1 MSGGG
6 RLIFDIS
13 SAARWTGAPVGIIR
27 AQRELAI
34 WARRERPDTVFAIF
48 DSRSMRYR
56 RVAAEYLDAFIAGEA
71 SLNAWAM
78 PEPTGARLRR
88 SRMVPGPVY
97 AALQGRRTSLRLLER
112 LRLASGHPR
121 AARLADRAQRA
132 LITRRYAQ
140 AMLNPDGSR
149 RAFLTPDMAFAES
162 IDFTAADLLVSAGFG
177 WSHTN
182 IAAIAGAKAAA
193 GFRLAVMC
201 YDLIPLMFPEFFKP
215 RDVADMRRYWDTAL
229 GLADVVVANAEVVAE
244 DARRYARSQGVR
256 PARVVVRPLG
266 SMPITMRAGAGKP
279 LPAGLAAGRF
289 ALFVSTIEP
298 RKGHELLY
306 RVWLS
311 LLEAGVPQAHDFR
324 LVFVG
329 RPGWM
334 TETLTH
340 ALRTDPR
347 IAGSLSLLERVSD
360 ETLDQ
365 LYRAA
370 AFCVYPSLYEGFGL
384 PLVEA
389 FARGTPVIASS
400 GGALA
405 EVAAGFAPTLD
416 PRAEAAWRE
425 TLARWISDPAARAP
439 FETAIRTRFRAPTWD
454 EAAAGFFEAV
464 TDTTA

>member
-1 MSGGG
+1 MAGG

-13 SAARWTGAPVGIIR
+13 SVARWTGAPVGIIR
-27 AQRELAI
+27 AQRELAV
-34 WARRERPDTVFAIF
+34 WARRERPGAVFAIF
-48 DSRSMRYR
+48 DSTLMRYR
-56 RVAAEYLDAFIAGEA
+56 RVADGHVDAFIAGEA

-78 PEPTGARLRR
+78 PDPTGARERR
-88 SRMVPGPVY
+88 SRRVPAPLY
-97 AALQGRRTSLRLLER
+97 AALQARRTSLRLLER
-112 LRLASGHPR
+112 LRLQPGRPR

-149 RAFLTPDMAFAES
+149 RAFLTPDMAFAEP
-162 IDFTAADLLVSAGFG
+162 IDFAPSDLLVSTGFG
-177 WSHTN
+177 WSHSN
-182 IAAIAGAKAAA
+182 IAAIAEAKAAA

-229 GLADVVVANAEVVAE
+229 GVADIIVTNAEVVAG
-244 DARRYARSQGVR
+244 DVRRYARALGIE
-256 PARVVVRPLG
+256 PARIVVRPLG
-266 SMPITMRAGAGKP
+266 ATPVAMRADAGRP
-279 LPAGLAAGRF
+279 LPAGLAADRF

-298 RKGHELLY
+298 RKGHDLLY
-306 RVWLS
+306 RVWVS
-311 LLEAGVPQAHDFR
+311 LLEAGLPQAHDFK

-334 TETLTH
+334 TEPLLL
-340 ALRTDPR
+340 ALRTEPR
-347 IAGSLSLLERVSD
+347 VAGWLILLERVSD

-389 FARGTPVIASS
+389 FARGKAVIASN

-405 EVAAGFAPTLD
+405 EVAAGLAPTLD
-416 PRAEAAWRE
+416 PRDEAAWRE
-425 TLARWISDPAARAP
+425 TLARWIADPAVRAP
-439 FETAIRTRFRAPTWD
+439 FEAAIRAGFRPPTWD
-454 EAAAGFFEAV
+454 EAAAGFFAAV
-464 TDTTA
+464 TDPI

>member
-1 MSGGG
+1 VGAG

-13 SAARWTGAPVGIIR
+13 SLARWTGAPVGIIR
-27 AQRELAI
+27 TQRELAL
-34 WARRERPDTVFAIF
+34 WARRQRPDTLFAIF
-48 DSRSMRYR
+48 DSNLMRYR
-56 RVAAEYLDAFIAGEA
+56 RVAEGHLDAFIGGEA

-78 PEPTGARLRR
+78 PDPTGVRARR
-88 SRMVPGPVY
+88 SRRVPAPVY
-97 AALQGRRTSLRLLER
+97 AALQARRTSLRLLER
-112 LRLASGHPR
+112 VRLQPGRPR
-121 AARLADRAQRA
+121 AARLADQAQRA

-149 RAFLTPDMAFAES
+149 RAFLTPDMAFAEP
-162 IDFTAADLLVSAGFG
+162 IEFAAGDLLVSAGFG

-182 IAAIAGAKAAA
+182 IAAIAAAKAAA
-193 GFRLAVMC
+193 GFRLAIMC
-201 YDLIPLMFPEFFKP
+201 YDLIPLMFPEFFRA
-215 RDVADMRRYWDTAL
+215 RDVADMRRYWDT
-229 GLADVVVANAEVVAE
+229 GLAIADIIVSNAEVVAE
-244 DARRYARSQGVR
+244 DVRRHARSLGLPPVR
-256 PARVVVRPLG
+256 IVVRPLG
-266 SMPITMRAGAGKP
+266 ATPVAMRADPGRP
-279 LPAGLAAGRF
+279 LPAGLAADRF

-306 RVWLS
+306 RVWVS
-311 LLEAGVPQAHDFR
+311 LLEAGVPQAHGFK

-334 TETLTH
+334 TEPLLL

-347 IAGSLSLLERVSD
+347 VAGSLILLERVSD

-389 FARGTPVIASS
+389 FARGKAVICSN

-405 EVAAGFAPTLD
+405 EVAADLAPKLG
-416 PRAEAAWRE
+416 PRDEDAWRAI
-425 TLARWISDPAARAP
+425 LGHWIADPAARVPYEA
-439 FETAIRTRFRAPTWD
+439 AIRARFRPPSWD
-454 EAAAGFFEAV
+454 EAAAGFFAAV
-464 TDTTA
+464 TDPL

>member
-1 MSGGG
+1 MAGG
-6 RLIFDIS
+6 RLIYDIS
-13 SAARWTGAPVGIIR
+13 SVARWTGAPVGIIR

-34 WARRERPDTVFAIF
+34 WARRERPDAVFAIF
-48 DSRSMRYR
+48 DSRLMRYR
-56 RVAAEYLDAFIAGEA
+56 RVADGRLDAFIAGEA

-78 PEPTGARLRR
+78 PDPTGARVRR
-88 SRMVPGPVY
+88 SRMVPAPIY
-97 AALQGRRTSLRLLER
+97 AALQTRRTSLRLLER
-112 LRLASGHPR
+112 VRLAPGRPR

-149 RAFLTPDMAFAES
+149 RAFLTPDMAFAEP
-162 IDFTAADLLVSAGFG
+162 IDFGPNDLVVSAGFG

-182 IAAIAGAKAAA
+182 IAAIAEAKAAA

-201 YDLIPLMFPEFFKP
+201 YDLIPLMFPEFFKA

-229 GLADVVVANAEVVAE
+229 GLADVIVANAEVVAE
-244 DARRYARSQGVR
+244 DARRYARSRGVE
-256 PARVVVRPLG
+256 PARIVVRPLG
-266 SMPITMRAGAGKP
+266 ATPAAMRADMGRP
-279 LPAGLAAGRF
+279 LPAGLAADRF

-298 RKGHELLY
+298 RKGHDLLY
-306 RVWLS
+306 RVWVS
-311 LLEAGVPQAHDFR
+311 LLEAGTPQAHDFK

-334 TETLTH
+334 TDALTH
-340 ALRTDPR
+340 ALRTDAR
-347 IAGSLSLLERVSD
+347 IAGSLVMLERVSD

-370 AFCVYPSLYEGFGL
+370 AFCVYPSIYEGFGL

-389 FARGTPVIASS
+389 FARGKAVIASN

-405 EVAAGFAPTLD
+405 EVAAGLSPTLD
-416 PRAEAAWRE
+416 PRDEAAWRE
-425 TLARWISDPAARAP
+425 TLACWIADPSVRVP
-439 FETAIRTRFRAPTWD
+439 FETAIRTGFRPPTWD
-454 EAAAGFFEAV
+454 EAATGFFEAV
-464 TDTTA
+464 TVPA

>member
-1 MSGGG
+1 MG

-13 SAARWTGAPVGIIR
+13 SVARWTGAPVGIVR
-27 AQRELAI
+27 TQRELAI

-48 DSRSMRYR
+48 DSRLMRYR
-56 RVAAEYLDAFIAGEA
+56 RVADERLSAFIAGEA

-78 PEPTGARLRR
+78 PDPTGARQRR
-88 SRMVPGPVY
+88 SRMVPAPVY
-97 AALQGRRTSLRLLER
+97 AALQARRTSLRLLER
-112 LRLASGHPR
+112 LRLQPGHPR
-121 AARLADRAQRA
+121 AARFADRAQRA

-149 RAFLTPDMAFAES
+149 RAFLTPDMVFAEP
-162 IDFTAADLLVSAGFG
+162 IDFAPTDVLVTAGFG

-182 IAAIAGAKAAA
+182 IAAIAEAKANA
-193 GFRLAVMC
+193 GFQLVVMC

-215 RDVADMRRYWDTAL
+215 RDVADMRRYWNTAL
-229 GLADVVVANAEVVAE
+229 GLADLVVSNAEVVAE
-244 DARRYARSQGVR
+244 DVRRYAGSVGVELKR
-256 PARVVVRPLG
+256 IVVRPLG
-266 SMPITMRAGAGKP
+266 ATPVTMRADPARP
-279 LPAGLAAGRF
+279 LPAGLEADRF

-298 RKGHELLY
+298 RKGHDLLY
-306 RVWLS
+306 RVWVS
-311 LLEAGVPQAHDFR
+311 LLGAGVPQAHDFK

-334 TETLTH
+334 TEPLLL

-347 IAGSLSLLERVSD
+347 VAGSLILLERVSD

-389 FARGTPVIASS
+389 FARGKAVVASN
-400 GGALA
+400 GGALR

-416 PRAEAAWRE
+416 PRDEAAWRE
-425 TLARWISDPAARAP
+425 TLARWIADPAARAP
-439 FETAIRTRFRAPTWD
+439 FETAIRTGFRPPTWD
-454 EAAAGFFEAV
+454 EAAAGFFAAISDP
-464 TDTTA
+464 T